1 MQSHHS
7 WYSSTH
13 TTVYQYIPYGRYFFL
28 RGGGGGGGAF
38 SLMTR
43 FVMIRVK
50 KNCGRVKSIPHPSCT
65 RRAMASSFQSGA
77 MY

>member
-1 MQSHHS
+1 MVH
-7 WYSSTH
+7 STH
-13 TTVYQYIPYGRYFFL
+13 TTVYQYMASIFL
-28 RGGGGGGGAF
+28 GGWGEF

-43 FVMIRVK
+43 FVMIHGK

-77 MY
+77 M